1 MDGTRLTL
9 VATGWHTRR
18 RIHRYKCRTMGR
30 ERGLFRGCVKKF
42 NRRMRSDALVM
53 HPSGASRPICQI
65 EADGGTKETRG
76 FPGTEAPCPSSSNY
90 QAFIPWKRPPF
101 LSLPPTLS
109 AIGLSVCHGVIKNQA
124 SSYLTR
130 NSDVEA
136 RNSAYW
142 YWYYR
147 ASTDLPRNSHVE
159 ARHSARWYITLRKY
173 LNIRGYLIERLT
185 FLLYLFSMLLI
196 VRYFRLVRRD
206 HCQLNLG
213 DRETW

>member
-1 MDGTRLTL
+1 MDGTRLTR

-76 FPGTEAPCPSSSNY
+76 FSGTEARCPSSSNY

-101 LSLPPTLS
+101 FSLPLTLS
-109 AIGLSVCHGVIKNQA
+109 AIGLSVCHGAIKNQA

-136 RNSAYW
+136 RNRAYR
-142 YWYYR
+142 YRYYR
-147 ASTDLPRNSHVE
+147 ASTDLPR
-159 ARHSARWYITLRKY
+159 AIPA
-173 LNIRGYLIERLT
+173 
-185 FLLYLFSMLLI
+185 
-196 VRYFRLVRRD
+196 
-206 HCQLNLG
+206 
-213 DRETW
+213 